1 MRADDATSAAITALI
16 DETYRQIA
24 AGEDTYA
31 TFSHADMSVAGSEL
45 GELHYGPGD
54 VSMLVRGAQMQ
65 GLSFVREK
73 VTIWQEGD
81 VAWAQILGKVV
92 TKVGDSSVSSDYWTT
107 AVFVR
112 DGSAW
117 HWRYWGGSEPTTH

>member
-1 MRADDATSAAITALI
+1 VRADDATTAAITALI
-16 DETYRQIA
+16 DETYSAIA
-24 AGEDTYA
+24 AGADTYSF
-31 TFSHADMSVAGSEL
+31 FSHPEMSVAGSEL

-65 GLSFVREK
+65 GLSFVRDA

-81 VAWAQILGKVV
+81 VAWAQILGKVI

-112 DGSAW
+112 DGSGW